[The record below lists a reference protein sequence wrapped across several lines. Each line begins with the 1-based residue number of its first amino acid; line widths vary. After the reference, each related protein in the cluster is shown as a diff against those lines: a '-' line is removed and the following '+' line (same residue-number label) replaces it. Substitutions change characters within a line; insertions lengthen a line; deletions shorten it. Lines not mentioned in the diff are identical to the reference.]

1 MPRIFLLKKGNIKS
15 IEVDEAGNET
25 IKDIIQKGDLF
36 GELTLENDKNSNEYA
51 KALNYS
57 QLWASNH
64 LDALA

>member
-1 MPRIFLLKKGNIKS
+1 M
-15 IEVDEAGNET
+15 

-36 GELTLENDKNSNEYA
+36 AELTLENDKNSNEYA